1 MAGKRDGLFK
11 RGRIWWHRD
20 PVTGRQASTRCTDIE
35 AARAY
40 HRARERV
47 AADPTTAAAAEAELG
62 HWCDQTVALKRRDSS
77 ESTIRFYTQKL
88 GQVLGVLGRDF
99 RLAELTPP
107 AVDRYV
113 SQRRADGVTD
123 HTIVHEFSCLTQVL
137 KLAKRAGC
145 FPGDL
150 AALRPLDL
158 HTRYVPRKRALP
170 REEVVRLLAVLEP
183 ARGAFVALTVGLGLR
198 LSEAFR
204 LLPSDVDLEHGRVFV
219 GGTKTEQSQAHLPI
233 LSVMRSLVA
242 SGSKFLPLE
251 PWQNIVRDLA
261 AACRRAGIQPC
272 TPNDLRRSHATLL
285 IEAGVDR
292 DVVRRLLRHTTAAM
306 VDRVY
311 GKPRPEALGALA
323 EQVVGLLPP
332 IETSCPGRGTLWTS
346 DPPAG
351 GLIQVSQISDELKAT
366 IAQQVSDS
374 GTAPCSASDDGAAEN
389 QGASSR
395 VRTGDLRFTNPLEG
409 SEETASSEETAAYGD
424 MAARGQAW
432 GRDGEH
438 TSTQQCSYPWDDVVC
453 TAPLTEHQSDSGYI
467 DLSVPLRGRC
477 PNAARGADDSY
488 SSANGAATHSH
499 AAGMVS
505 EEISG
510 RTLLTESHETNRRV
524 TLDRFDLAAAYARAL
539 SRQRA
544 A

>member
-20 PVTGRQASTRCTDIE
+20 PVTGRQTSTKCSDIE

-62 HWCDQTVALKRRDSS
+62 FWCDQAVALKRRGSS

-88 GQVLGVLGRDF
+88 GQVLGFFDRDF
-99 RLAELTPP
+99 RLCDLTPT

-113 SQRRADGVTD
+113 AQRRANGVTD

-158 HTRYVPRKRALP
+158 HTHYVPRKRALP
-170 REEVVRLLAVLEP
+170 REEVVRLLAALEP
-183 ARGAFVALTVGLGLR
+183 PRGAFVALTVGLGLR

-204 LLPSDVDLEHGRVFV
+204 LLPSDVDLEHSRVFV
-219 GGTKTEQSQAHLPI
+219 GGTKTAEARRHLPI

-242 SGSKFLPLE
+242 EGSRHLPLE
-251 PWQNIVRDLA
+251 PWQNIVRDLER
-261 AACRRAGIQPC
+261 ACRRAGIEPC

-285 IEAGVDR
+285 IEAGVPR
-292 DVVRRLLRHTTAAM
+292 DVVRRLLGHTTAAM

-323 EQVVGLLPP
+323 EQAVGLLEP
-332 IETSCPGRGTLWTS
+332 IPT
-346 DPPAG
+346 
-351 GLIQVSQISDELKAT
+351 
-366 IAQQVSDS
+366 QQVSGS
-374 GTAPCSASDDGAAEN
+374 GTAPCLASGDGAAGIM
-389 QGASSR
+389 GANFQT
-395 VRTGDLRFTNPLEG
+395 RTGDLRFTNPLAG
-409 SEETASSEETAAYGD
+409 SRKTAAQLETASSGYSGTHGD
-424 MAARGQAW
+424 AW
-432 GRDGEH
+432 
-438 TSTQQCSYPWDDVVC
+438 
-453 TAPLTEHQSDSGYI
+453 
-467 DLSVPLRGRC
+467 
-477 PNAARGADDSY
+477 
-488 SSANGAATHSH
+488 
-499 AAGMVS
+499 
-505 EEISG
+505 
-510 RTLLTESHETNRRV
+510 
-524 TLDRFDLAAAYARAL
+524 
-539 SRQRA
+539 
-544 A
+544 